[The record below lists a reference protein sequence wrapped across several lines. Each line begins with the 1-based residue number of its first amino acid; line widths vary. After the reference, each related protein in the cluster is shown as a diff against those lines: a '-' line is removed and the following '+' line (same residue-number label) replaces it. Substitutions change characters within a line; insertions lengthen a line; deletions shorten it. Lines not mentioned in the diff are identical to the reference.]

1 MLQTGKL
8 LDLPSH
14 RSVST
19 KMLVVF
25 RSAALSLPKLASK
38 SLRRCTASTSQAPA
52 IASASSAVRT
62 LSKEEIDKKRDVSRL
77 RPRQY
82 ARVVKLEYTSP
93 TMEFEYNIKNMRKD
107 YAKFGSAT
115 GINPGIMWPSKE
127 ELQDLVHIEK
137 KFYPTLQ
144 QLFDEDRAKQQ
155 AEVEARRI
163 REEEIERNMAKLANA
178 RIAMLEREA
187 ERNTKAEEQRIQREQ
202 MILEV
207 REYIGYNVEPSDPK
221 FKEVMEMKEEERKKA
236 QKEARKKAKQ
246 ERMLAKLMA
255 VGATGSDEAKAT
267 ASSGNTAE
275 ESGDQK
281 ADS

>member
-1 MLQTGKL
+1 
-8 LDLPSH
+8 
-14 RSVST
+14 
-19 KMLVVF
+19 MLV
-25 RSAALSLPKLASK
+25 ALRKAVLPPPKLVPN
-38 SLRRCTASTSQAPA
+38 SLRRSTGSATEASAITSTST
-52 IASASSAVRT
+52 AVRT
-62 LSKEEIDKKRDVSRL
+62 LSKEEIDRKRDVSRL
-77 RPRQY
+77 APRVY
-82 ARVVKLEYTSP
+82 ARGVKLEYTSP
-93 TMEFEYNIKNMRKD
+93 TMEFEYNINNMRKD
-107 YAKFGSAT
+107 YARFGSAT

-127 ELQDLVHIEK
+127 ELQDIVYIEN

-144 QLFDEDRAKQQ
+144 QLFDEDRAKQE
-155 AEVEARRI
+155 AEVEARRL
-163 REEEIERNMAKLANA
+163 REEEIERNMEKLASA

-187 ERNTKAEEQRIQREQ
+187 ERTAKADEERLQREQ

-255 VGATGSDEAKAT
+255 VGAAGTDEGKAT
-267 ASSGNTAE
+267 A
-275 ESGDQK
+275 ESGSTTEKSGDTQK

>member
-1 MLQTGKL
+1 MLL
-8 LDLPSH
+8 A
-14 RSVST
+14 
-19 KMLVVF
+19 F
-25 RSAALSLPKLASK
+25 RSAVFSSPKLASN
-38 SLRRCTASTSQAPA
+38 SLRRCTGSVSEASAIASTSA
-52 IASASSAVRT
+52 AVRT
-62 LSKEEIDKKRDVSRL
+62 LSKEEIDRKRDVSRL
-77 RPRQY
+77 SPRQY
-82 ARVVKLEYTSP
+82 ARGVKLEYTSP
-93 TMEFEYNIKNMRKD
+93 TMDFEYNIKNMRLD

-127 ELQDLVHIEK
+127 ELQDMVHIEK

-155 AEVEARRI
+155 AEVEERRL

-178 RIAMLEREA
+178 RIEMLERET
-187 ERNTKAEEQRIQREQ
+187 ERKAKSEEQRLQREQ

-236 QKEARKKAKQ
+236 QREAKKKAKQ
-246 ERMLAKLMA
+246 EKMLAKLMA

-267 ASSGNTAE
+267 AASGNTAE
-275 ESGDQK
+275 ES
-281 ADS
+281 ADSQKTDP